1 MEKLYYI
8 DQYIKEFT
16 AEIVE
21 VLEVNNQFHVLLD
34 KTAFFP
40 GGGGQFCDLGKI
52 DVHPVIDVYEK
63 ENKVYHVLEKK
74 PIKIHK
80 VKCEI
85 DWRRRR
91 YASTLCSTCIIWM
104 LLHPI

>member
-21 VLEVNNQFHVLLD
+21 ALEVNNQLHVLLD

-63 ENKVYHVLEKK
+63 ENLDVLGT
-74 PIKIHK
+74 
-80 VKCEI
+80 CC
-85 DWRRRR
+85 
-91 YASTLCSTCIIWM
+91 TCSFFPFC
-104 LLHPI
+104 LLN

>member
-74 PIKIHK
+74 KDFCREKSIKNTENYK
-80 VKCEI
+80 
-85 DWRRRR
+85 
-91 YASTLCSTCIIWM
+91 TLW
-104 LLHPI
+104 

>member
-21 VLEVNNQFHVLLD
+21 ALEVNNQFHVLLD

-40 GGGGQFCDLGKI
+40 GGGGQFCDLGKR
-52 DVHPVIDVYEK
+52 K
-63 ENKVYHVLEKK
+63 
-74 PIKIHK
+74 
-80 VKCEI
+80 
-85 DWRRRR
+85 
-91 YASTLCSTCIIWM
+91 
-104 LLHPI
+104 

>member
-85 DWRRRR
+85 DWSRREDGMHQHF
-91 YASTLCSTCIIWM
+91 AQHVLSG
-104 LLHPI
+104 